1 MSSRCQNENSFTKS
15 SPSIQ
20 EYFTKEHCFIFSCSK
35 LNRHLPDLLDSYHFI
50 DTMYGGMAL
59 PNIKTLMLLGFI
71 ASLLVNILLLNKLV
85 TKEDA
90 SSLSFDSD
98 GISFAFSDVVNDPKT
113 VLLQAINEANNT
125 LDIAI
130 YNFEDREIAQAVL
143 NARIRGV
150 SVRIMTD
157 ASKAKKNDQAAILD
171 EFTRNNIVV
180 KINTSRKMHLKM
192 AIIDERLIVTGSYN
206 FTEASADEN
215 LEQLMTLSNE
225 ELAQEWT
232 GIFTDLWNRGEFKR
246 WNN

>member
-1 MSSRCQNENSFTKS
+1 M
-15 SPSIQ
+15 
-20 EYFTKEHCFIFSCSK
+20 
-35 LNRHLPDLLDSYHFI
+35 
-50 DTMYGGMAL
+50 

-71 ASLLVNILLLNKLV
+71 ASLLVNIILLNKLV

-98 GISFAFSDVVNDPKT
+98 EISFAFSDVVNDPKT

-157 ASKAKKNDQAAILD
+157 ASKAKKNDQTVILD

-232 GIFTDLWNRGEFKR
+232 GIFADLWNRNEFKK
-246 WNN
+246 WE

>member
-1 MSSRCQNENSFTKS
+1 M
-15 SPSIQ
+15 
-20 EYFTKEHCFIFSCSK
+20 
-35 LNRHLPDLLDSYHFI
+35 
-50 DTMYGGMAL
+50 

>member
-1 MSSRCQNENSFTKS
+1 
-15 SPSIQ
+15 
-20 EYFTKEHCFIFSCSK
+20 
-35 LNRHLPDLLDSYHFI
+35 
-50 DTMYGGMAL
+50 MYGGMAL

-71 ASLLVNILLLNKLV
+71 ASLLVNIILLNKLV

-98 GISFAFSDVVNDPKT
+98 EISFAFSDVVNDPKT

-157 ASKAKKNDQAAILD
+157 ASKAKKNDQTVILD

-232 GIFTDLWNRGEFKR
+232 GIFADLWNRNEFKK
-246 WNN
+246 WE